1 MCNPGAA
8 EQGSANSL
16 EDVIR
21 LSGGVTLR
29 RPRSDAALAKLAS
42 VRPQRRAQPVRRRAT
57 KGGPETDHPAGGF
70 GRSAAE
76 AKKRPREDAGAN
88 ASPATKRARNETGE
102 STGDAHAAT
111 PRSEQGLRGAADQKP
126 GFALGAGA
134 EPGASQPDGRACDR
148 AAATGPVKVEE
159 PPAPA
164 PAPAQLSA
172 GDRPR
177 RRELFYIPSIGHRAL
192 NKAAGLDQT
201 ARCALH
207 SVAAMVNGLDG
218 DEDALAVRSRRLV
231 ACETKLTTRPPRS
244 GLLQMHH
251 CSRRPSRGR
260 MVCKR
265 RCRL

>member
-29 RPRSDAALAKLAS
+29 RPRSDAARAKLAS

-57 KGGPETDHPAGGF
+57 EGGPKTDHPAGGF
-70 GRSAAE
+70 GRIAAE
-76 AKKRPREDAGAN
+76 AKKRPREDADAN

-102 STGDAHAAT
+102 STGDARAAT
-111 PRSEQGLRGAADQKP
+111 PPSEQGQLDAPDQKP

-134 EPGASQPDGRACDR
+134 EPGASQPDGRAGDL
-148 AAATGPVKVEE
+148 AAATGRVKVEE
-159 PPAPA
+159 LTAPA
-164 PAPAQLSA
+164 PAPAQLSS
-172 GDRPR
+172 GDGPPT
-177 RRELFYIPSIGHRAL
+177 RELFYIPSIGHRAL

-218 DEDALAVRSRRLV
+218 DEDALAVRSQRLV
-231 ACETKLTTRPPRS
+231 ACEKN
-244 GLLQMHH
+244 
-251 CSRRPSRGR
+251 
-260 MVCKR
+260 
-265 RCRL
+265 